1 MTIKRPLFTP
11 AATLFT
17 AILLPALFLFA
28 GCGAEQPRSDAEMIE
43 GEGIH
48 IEGTWARPASE
59 GRMSAAYFLIT
70 NYEDE
75 ADTLLSVQSDVAR
88 LVEIHES
95 YESNEGM
102 MGMREIP
109 QLEIPA
115 RSTVRLEQGG
125 LHIMLIQ
132 VTRTL
137 ADGDTFELRLNFAGH
152 GEKTIE
158 IPVRL

>member
-1 MTIKRPLFTP
+1 MKNLLFTSI
-11 AATLFT
+11 F
-17 AILLPALFLFA
+17 ALFLLTCS
-28 GCGAEQPRSDAEMIE
+28 GEPDPSSQPEMLS
-43 GEGIH
+43 GEGIN

-70 NYEDE
+70 NFENE
-75 ADTLLSVQSDVAR
+75 ADTLISVHSDVAQ

-95 YESNEGM
+95 YELEGGM
-102 MGMREIP
+102 MGMREVP
-109 QLEIPA
+109 ELEIPA
-115 RSTVRLEQGG
+115 QSTIRLEQGG

-137 ADGDTFELRLNFAGH
+137 ADGDTFELTLNFSGS
-152 GEKTIE
+152 GEQTIE